1 MSKAASSVLGRSAP
15 AKTRFVRSTR
25 VCSHEHRL
33 VRSAQATPETFCT
46 PPKRYRARNHH
57 IEVALRVRAGDII
70 AAPTWPPRPVPR
82 DEVWL
87 RAPLNLAPTL
97 PARSA
102 WVRRPAPGN
111 SIFGLPLRI
120 PSLED
125 TAATNRRACS
135 LVPRQLSEAASKTC
149 VSAIRE
155 ERCREGL
162 WECRR
167 RAVSQPPTPTVDTTA
182 VLEVR
187 CGKAK
192 NSPVHAAY
200 GLCARRPVL
209 KNLVGR
215 GGGNVNRGARIQHR
229 KISNVTTPRERRAN

>member
-70 AAPTWPPRPVPR
+70 AAPPWPPRPVHR

-102 WVRRPAPGN
+102 WSGALLLGILFLAYHCGYPRWSRRRGHGCDEQARVLAGTSPAERGRVEN
-111 SIFGLPLRI
+111 
-120 PSLED
+120 
-125 TAATNRRACS
+125 
-135 LVPRQLSEAASKTC
+135 VC
-149 VSAIRE
+149 V
-155 ERCREGL
+155 CNK
-162 WECRR
+162 R
-167 RAVSQPPTPTVDTTA
+167 RAVQ
-182 VLEVR
+182 
-187 CGKAK
+187 
-192 NSPVHAAY
+192 
-200 GLCARRPVL
+200 RR
-209 KNLVGR
+209 LVGMQAA
-215 GGGNVNRGARIQHR
+215 GSVSATHTHR
-229 KISNVTTPRERRAN
+229 